1 MDATKLVT
9 PSDTGKTIKQ
19 THLFLIGN
27 IGVIVL
33 ALIGTVLWIVLAA
46 KDNKYPY
53 EKYTRT
59 TGPPGTQKMHNYKP
73 VSDGGTSGTTTNGT
87 TTNGTAT
94 NGTTTNGT
102 ATNGAATGAPS
113 SNTPSSGGSPPYAG

>member
-9 PSDTGKTIKQ
+9 PSDTGKSIKQ

-33 ALIGTVLWIVLAA
+33 ALIGTVLWLVLAA

-59 TGPPGTQKMHNYKP
+59 TGPPGTQKMYNYKP
-73 VSDGGTSGTTTNGT
+73 VSNSSGTSGTSGSTTNGTTNGT
-87 TTNGTAT
+87 TTNGT
-94 NGTTTNGT
+94 
-102 ATNGAATGAPS
+102 PS
-113 SNTPSSGGSPPYAG
+113 SNPSSNPTPSGGGGGTGY

>member
-9 PSDTGKTIKQ
+9 PSDTGKSIKQ

-33 ALIGTVLWIVLAA
+33 ALIGTVLWLVLAA

-59 TGPPGTQKMHNYKP
+59 TGPPGTQKMYNYKP
-73 VSDGGTSGTTTNGT
+73 VSNSSGTSGTNGT
-87 TTNGTAT
+87 TTNGA
-94 NGTTTNGT
+94 
-102 ATNGAATGAPS
+102 ATNGAATNG
-113 SNTPSSGGSPPYAG
+113 TPSSGNGGNSGGSNTNPGYNSG